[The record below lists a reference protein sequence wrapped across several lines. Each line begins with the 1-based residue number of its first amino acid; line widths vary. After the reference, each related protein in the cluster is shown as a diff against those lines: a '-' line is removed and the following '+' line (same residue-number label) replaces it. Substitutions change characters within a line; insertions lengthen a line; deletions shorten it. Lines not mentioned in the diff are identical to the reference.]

1 MLPLR
6 YARLWRALSVLLLLF
21 VLAAAL
27 APRWWFDTKAE
38 ALSWFEHADKWL
50 HGITFLALTLWFA
63 GLVARHAWG
72 RMALGLLLFGLL
84 IEACQLF
91 VSYRMADWIDL
102 GADAIGILLGMA
114 IAAAGLGAWGL
125 RLEDWYSRRSAI

>member
-6 YARLWRALSVLLLLF
+6 YTRLWRFLSAALLLV

-27 APRWWFDTKAE
+27 APSWWFDTKAE
-38 ALSWFEHADKWL
+38 ALSWLEHADKWL
-50 HGITFLALTLWFA
+50 HGLTFLGLTVWFA

-72 RMALGLLLFGLL
+72 LMAVGLLLFGLL
-84 IEACQLF
+84 IEAVQLL
-91 VSYRMADWIDL
+91 VGYRMGEWIDL
-102 GADAIGILLGMA
+102 GADALGILLGVA
-114 IAAAGLGAWGL
+114 IAAAGLGGWGL